1 MDAKHADNSKPS
13 RVRPSRSKWNLAIYP
28 LLTFALIVVASA
40 SSQRDAKVDQRA
52 TRVDWRQERL
62 SVTAEKVPLSEV
74 IHAVASKAGI
84 EVVELGEFRQEIS
97 VQFSDV
103 SLHDGLQRLLADL
116 NYVLIE
122 SVSAEEQQRPALT
135 VILGGRVKS
144 SAQRIIDCV
153 FADAVDTSK
162 GLTEDNETA
171 IERALADPDPNSQ
184 ALALDLIVER
194 DHENAVPVL
203 VEGTQSSIPEVR
215 LRAIDLLVNSQADHQ
230 TILSA
235 LGQAVNDQ
243 QREIR
248 GYAIRA
254 LAQRGTPEG
263 LSYLQAALVDP
274 DPGIRMLTLD
284 NIFRLVPPA
293 QSIPLLQEA
302 ANLERNEAVRST
314 AASLLVEATAAARVR
329 QRQ

>member
-1 MDAKHADNSKPS
+1 MDAKH
-13 RVRPSRSKWNLAIYP
+13 AIYP

-52 TRVDWRQERL
+52 AKVEWRQGQL

-74 IHAVASKAGI
+74 IKAVASKAGI
-84 EVVELGEFRQEIS
+84 EVVELEEFRQEIS

-103 SLHDGLQRLLADL
+103 PLHDGLQRLLADL

-122 SVSAEEQQRPALT
+122 SASAQEQQPPALT
-135 VILGGRVKS
+135 VILGGRVRSFSQK
-144 SAQRIIDCV
+144 IIDCV
-153 FADAVDTSK
+153 LADAVDTSK
-162 GLTEDNETA
+162 GLTEDNDA
-171 IERALADPDPNSQ
+171 ALRRALDDPDPNSQ
-184 ALALDLIVER
+184 ALALDLIAER
-194 DHENAVPVL
+194 DHDNAVPVL

-215 LRAIDLLVNSQADHQ
+215 LRAIDLLVNSQADDQ

-248 GYAIRA
+248 GYAIRT
-254 LAQRGTPEG
+254 LAQRGTPES

-274 DPGIRMLTLD
+274 DPGIRILTLD
-284 NIFRLVPPA
+284 NIFRFVPPA
-293 QSIPLLQEA
+293 QGIPLLQEA
-302 ANLERNEAVRST
+302 ATLNSDAAVRST
-314 AASLLVEATAAARVR
+314 ASSLLAEATSARARRR
-329 QRQ
+329 Q